1 VAGTI
6 LAMTTRTP
14 PAAVTRPRARSRW
27 WVPAGLLAL
36 ILVPVAAGAFRVG
49 QLAAGARVTAE
60 NARFFASPVPVVL
73 HIVGATVFCVL
84 GAFQFVPGLRRHAW
98 HRRAGRLVLPGGLV
112 AGLAGLWMTVFYPHP
127 PTDGDLLTAFRLV
140 FGTAMVGA
148 LVLGLLAIRG
158 GDVVAHRA
166 WVTRAYAIGVAAGTQ
181 AVFVG
186 LWEGLVG
193 PEGVTGRALL
203 LCAAWVFNLVV
214 AERLI
219 RRGRR

>member
-1 VAGTI
+1 
-6 LAMTTRTP
+6 MTTRTP
-14 PAAVTRPRARSRW
+14 PATATRSRW

-36 ILVPVAAGAFRVG
+36 GFVPVLAGTFRVG
-49 QLAAGARVTAE
+49 QLASGGRVTAE

-73 HIVGATVFCVL
+73 HIVGATVFLVL
-84 GAFQFVPGLRRHAW
+84 GAFQFVPSLRRHAW

-112 AGLAGLWMTVFYPHP
+112 AALAALWMTVFYPHP
-127 PTDGDLLTAFRLV
+127 PGDGDLLTAFRLV
-140 FGTAMVGA
+140 FGAVMLVA
-148 LVLGLLAIRG
+148 LVLGLRAIRDR
-158 GDVVAHRA
+158 DVAAHRA

-203 LCAAWVFNLVV
+203 LGAAWVFNLVV
-214 AERLI
+214 AERTI
-219 RRGRR
+219 RKGRR